1 MLHYKE
7 FCHAASLHRLSALQ
21 CGHWRRGHRDTA
33 GHWERPRYHNASQ
46 RRSGKGPASSS
57 GETSTTTTDKT
68 FTQADLDRIVKERL
82 ADSARRAEAKA
93 AADKRAAEEKALA
106 DNSEWKTL
114 ADQRAAELETTKAQA
129 AAAAVYAKRLNAMAE
144 AEISTWPD
152 EVRGTDPGAANVEA
166 RLDWLEKMRPLAK
179 RLAALPKAPA
189 TEAGAGNGATPPAA
203 PPAHGQQGQ
212 QGKPAYRFVKSDDVS
227 W

>member
-1 MLHYKE
+1 MLLR
-7 FCHAASLHRLSALQ
+7 FIGSRLFSADTGAGGTATPPATGSDPGTSTPAS
-21 CGHWRRGHRDTA
+21 GD
-33 GHWERPRYHNASQ
+33 P
-46 RRSGKGPASSS
+46 GKVPASSS
-57 GETSTTTTDKT
+57 GESSTTTTDKT

-129 AAAAVYAKRLNAMAE
+129 AAAAVYAKRLNAMAD

-152 EVRGTDPGAANVEA
+152 EVKGTDPGAANVEA

-179 RLAALPKAPA
+179 RLASLPKAPA
-189 TEAGAGNGATPPAA
+189 TEAGAGSGTPPTTPPAA
-203 PPAHGQQGQ
+203 GQQGQ
-212 QGKPAYRFVKSDDVS
+212 QGKQSFRFVSEKDVS